1 ETDLYVRAA
10 AFHDRGDLL
19 GSVGAIVAAL
29 VILTTGWTPIDPIL
43 SVLVSCLVLR
53 SAWRLLQESLNELLE
68 GAPRSLDVEG
78 LKRDLRRSVAEVR
91 DVHHVHV
98 WLVGEKTVMTL
109 HVQVVPPHDHDA
121 LLNRI
126 QAFLQHKY
134 NIGHVTVQMEYQPCN
149 GPECHLNM
157 THAGHDPH
165 HHH

>member
-1 ETDLYVRAA
+1 
-10 AFHDRGDLL
+10 
-19 GSVGAIVAAL
+19 
-29 VILTTGWTPIDPIL
+29 
-43 SVLVSCLVLR
+43 
-53 SAWRLLQESLNELLE
+53 E

-134 NIGHVTVQMEYQPCN
+134 NIGHVTVQM
-149 GPECHLNM
+149 
-157 THAGHDPH
+157 
-165 HHH
+165 